1 MVAIQIRDVP
11 ESTRDALVEA
21 ARLQGK
27 SLQAYLFDVLK
38 READAA
44 ERRRLLREWAENPL
58 AINDRNFDT
67 AAIIRAQREEREREL
82 ARRVI
87 GE

>member
-11 ESTRDALVEA
+11 ESIRDALVEA
-21 ARLQGK
+21 ARFQGK

-38 READAA
+38 READVA

-67 AAIIRAQREEREREL
+67 VAMIRAQREEREREL
-82 ARRVI
+82 TRRVI

>member
-11 ESTRDALVEA
+11 EPTRDALVEA
-21 ARLQGK
+21 ARWQGK
-27 SLQAYLFDVLK
+27 SLQAFLFDVLK
-38 READAA
+38 REAQAA

-58 AINDRNFDT
+58 AVKDRNFDPV
-67 AAIIRAQREEREREL
+67 AIVRAQREEREREL
-82 ARRVI
+82 AHRVF